1 VTAFWRVGT
10 NIAVIA
16 ANKQKGN
23 MKPISITVGKSKR
36 FPLIECNYRP
46 MTLDGYRGRC
56 VRSAAPRFWN
66 ISAQYFR
73 NEARHD
79 FLFEAIFFVVITA
92 AAPLVSAANAVMEL
106 CRTFGQL

>member
-1 VTAFWRVGT
+1 
-10 NIAVIA
+10 
-16 ANKQKGN
+16 
-23 MKPISITVGKSKR
+23 MKPISITVGKSNR
-36 FPLIECNYRP
+36 FPLIDCNYRP

-56 VRSAAPRFWN
+56 FRSAAPRFWN

-79 FLFEAIFFVVITA
+79 FLFEAVFFVVIVITA